1 MQFLAETIGI
11 WIVIDQILAGTRI
24 SPTLISRGKKPLP
37 MCNISQ
43 QIYQH
48 IMIIVRVPKRTYHDL
63 SNKNLS
69 EDDFLRI
76 FPDQNL

>member
-1 MQFLAETIGI
+1 
-11 WIVIDQILAGTRI
+11 
-24 SPTLISRGKKPLP
+24 

-48 IMIIVRVPKRTYHDL
+48 IMIIVRVPKKTYHES

-69 EDDFLRI
+69 EDAFLRI